1 MCLTCG
7 CRDYFNDHG
16 DERNITMD
24 RLQNA
29 AHAAGVTVP
38 EALANMQRG
47 VSDALRGMTDWTSA
61 GGDATTLVLDNYAEP
76 EWEEEEGTGERGQAR
91 GNRR

>member
-7 CRDYFNDHG
+7 RADYFNDHG

-29 AHAAGVTVP
+29 AHAAGITVP
-38 EALANMQRG
+38 EALANMQRA
-47 VSDALRGMTDWTSA
+47 VSDALHGMTDWTSA
-61 GGDATTLVLDNYAEP
+61 GDATGLVLGNYAEP
-76 EWEEEEGTGERGQAR
+76 QWEDEEEDNKQEKAS
-91 GNRR
+91 